1 MFFLHM
7 FDMYTRIWWIE
18 TSIMGTENVNNISQ
32 KYVQNT
38 LCNSLYLLKKKAK
51 LGYETMKLPPTPSAA

>member
-1 MFFLHM
+1 
-7 FDMYTRIWWIE
+7 
-18 TSIMGTENVNNISQ
+18 MGTENVNNISQ

-51 LGYETMKLPPTPSAA
+51 LGYETMKLPPTPHPLRSVTQRV